1 MSQRFA
7 NLANTYTNSVLVSTP
22 TGVLL
27 RLYCPVIARVRS
39 PVNGYG
45 KGDQVSITAIHESHE
60 GKLCYMVDGT
70 LLSHR
75 HFELL
80 TIKSNSI

>member
-7 NLANTYTNSVLVSTP
+7 HLASTYTNSVLVSTP
-22 TGVLL
+22 TGMLL

-39 PVNGYG
+39 PVAGYQT
-45 KGDQVSITAIHESHE
+45 GDHVSIIAIHESRG
-60 GKLCYMVDGT
+60 GKLSYQVEDQ
-70 LLSHR
+70 LLGHK

-80 TIKSNSI
+80 TIKSNPK